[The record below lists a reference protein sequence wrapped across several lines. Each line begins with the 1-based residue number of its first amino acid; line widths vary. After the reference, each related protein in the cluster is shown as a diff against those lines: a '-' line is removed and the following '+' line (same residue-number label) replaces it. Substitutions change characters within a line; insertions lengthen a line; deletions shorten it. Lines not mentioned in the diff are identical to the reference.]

1 MKYVLFVCTHNAG
14 RSQMAQA
21 FFEQMAPADVHAE
34 SAGTD
39 PLPEIW
45 PEVVRVMSEV
55 GIELGDRRPKRLD
68 VEMQRHADWA
78 VTMGCGDA
86 CPYVPTHVEEWN
98 VRDPAGLPLDVV
110 RAIRDDI
117 EQRVGQLLDDRL
129 EQIRG
134 DRTAHERRLA
144 QLLPPLVQEF
154 EASRSAEEI
163 RACLDAVLDPFDEV
177 PVRSHVGPLA
187 MRRARACLALETC
200 CPELVA

>member
-21 FFEQMAPADVHAE
+21 FFEQMAPADVRAE

-39 PLPEIW
+39 PRPEIW

-55 GIELGDRRPKRLD
+55 GIELGGRRPKRLD

-117 EQRVGQLLDDRL
+117 EQRVGQLLHDRL
-129 EQIRG
+129 EEIRG
-134 DRTAHERRLA
+134 DRTAHERRLG
-144 QLLPPLVQEF
+144 QLLPALVQEF
-154 EASRSAEEI
+154 DGRRSVGEV
-163 RACLDAVLDPFDEV
+163 RACLDAVLDHYDEV
-177 PVRSHVGPLA
+177 PVRSHVSPLA
-187 MRRARACLALETC
+187 ARRARTCLERETC
-200 CPELVA
+200 QPELVG